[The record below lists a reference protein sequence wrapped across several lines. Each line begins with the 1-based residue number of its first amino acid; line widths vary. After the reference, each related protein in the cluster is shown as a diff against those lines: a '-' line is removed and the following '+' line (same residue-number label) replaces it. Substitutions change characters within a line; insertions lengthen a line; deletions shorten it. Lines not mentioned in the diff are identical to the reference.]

1 MNKQKII
8 ALLAE
13 ALEILPEELEKYQS
27 ETPLTEIGLTSLKFI
42 SFIVKLEE
50 VFDIEILDSDLLLE
64 NFLTT
69 DKMFLTLQKYFIDEH
84 PMKKCLILD
93 ADGVLWK
100 GISGEED
107 ILIDKQVLDFQ
118 THLLNLYDR
127 GVLLCVCS
135 KNEDFLIDHSFEN
148 PNMLLKKENFVIILS
163 NRTDKVT
170 NICAFADKLNL
181 SLDSVVFVDD
191 SDYELGFVEVNLPD
205 VQCIKFNYYNT
216 YVTEKISKPFADIQA
231 TSDINR
237 TQLYLEQKSREKE
250 KLRFTSV
257 EEYNASLMTNAVV
270 ERAKAEDCARLAELS
285 SRTHQFNLSARSY
298 TEDQLNEMLANP
310 EYNIFSLSVDDKYGR
325 MGIVG
330 MAVLKKSVIESFMI
344 SCRAFDRDFE
354 LMLLNTLKKIS
365 SVHLQ
370 GIYVKT
376 DKNKRYAS
384 FYADNGVGVI

>member
-13 ALEILPEELEKYQS
+13 ALEVLPEELEKYQS

-84 PMKKCLILD
+84 PIKKCLVLD

-118 THLLNLYDR
+118 TVLLDLYNR

-163 NRTDKVT
+163 NRTDKIT
-170 NICAFADKLNL
+170 NICAIADELNL
-181 SLDSVVFVDD
+181 SLDSIVFVDD

-216 YVTEKISKPFADIQA
+216 YVTEKISKPFANIQT

-237 TQLYLEQKSREKE
+237 TQLYFEQKSREKE

-257 EEYNASLMTNAVV
+257 EEYNASLMTDAVV

-285 SRTHQFNLSARSY
+285 LRTHQFNLSARSY

-310 EYNIFSLSVDDKYGR
+310 EYNIFSISVDDKYGR

-330 MAVLKKSVIESFMI
+330 MAVLKGNLIESFMI

-354 LMLLNTLKKIS
+354 LMLLNKLKETS
-365 SVHLQ
+365 SDPLL
-370 GIYVKT
+370 GKYVET
-376 DKNKRYAS
+376 HKNKRYAF
-384 FYADNGVGVI
+384 FYADNGVNVI

>member
-170 NICAFADKLNL
+170 NICAIADRLNL
-181 SLDSVVFVDD
+181 SLDSMVFVDD

-310 EYNIFSLSVDDKYGR
+310 EYNIFSLSVDDKYGKI
-325 MGIVG
+325 GIVG

-344 SCRAFDRDFE
+344 SCRAFNRGFE
-354 LMLLNTLKKIS
+354 FMLLDEIKKTSDVPLEGRYIM
-365 SVHLQ
+365 
-370 GIYVKT
+370 T

-384 FYADNGVGVI
+384 FFADNGVNTI

>member
-310 EYNIFSLSVDDKYGR
+310 EYTIFSLSVDDKYGR

>member
-13 ALEILPEELEKYQS
+13 ALEVLPEELEKYQS

-50 VFDIEILDSDLLLE
+50 AFDIEILDSDLMFE
-64 NFLTT
+64 KFLTT
-69 DKMFLTLQKYFIDEH
+69 KNMFETLQKYFIDEH

-107 ILIDKQVLDFQ
+107 LLIDKQVLDFQ
-118 THLLNLYDR
+118 TVLLDLYNR

-170 NICAFADKLNL
+170 NICAIADRLNL
-181 SLDSVVFVDD
+181 SLDSMVFVDD
-191 SDYELGFVEVNLPD
+191 SDYEIGFVSVNLPEI
-205 VQCIKFNYYNT
+205 QCIKFDYDPC
-216 YVTEKISKPFADIQA
+216 VIKQITELFSNIHA

-237 TQLYLEQKSREKE
+237 TQSYLEQKSREKD
-250 KLRFTSV
+250 KLKFTSI

-270 ERAKAEDCARLAELS
+270 ERAKSEDCARLSELS

-298 TEDQLNEMLANP
+298 TEDQLNEMLSNP
-310 EYNIFSLSVDDKYGR
+310 EYNIFSLSVDDKYGKI
-325 MGIVG
+325 GIVG

-344 SCRAFDRDFE
+344 SCRAFDRNFE
-354 LMLLNTLKKIS
+354 LLLLNTLKKFS
-365 SVHLQ
+365 SVPLR
-370 GIYVKT
+370 GIYVET

-384 FYADNGVGVI
+384 FYADNGIGVI

>member
-118 THLLNLYDR
+118 TVLLDLYNR

-135 KNEDFLIDHSFEN
+135 KNEDFLIDSSFNN

-170 NICAFADKLNL
+170 NICAIADKLNL